1 MGDDARTRYT
11 SAVTARAARQ
21 HGPSRVAIVG
31 EAKAADALAHRHGWI
46 VAPGVDDADAL
57 AVALP
62 ADTFGGAA
70 DTAVR
75 TALRRGLPILVQ
87 IGGGLAAFPDCSAVP
102 VPGGY
107 RLRVPAEP
115 GPATAATL
123 AYLGVTPAP
132 KRSASPGHGE
142 SPKAAPPSIASAPFP
157 ASDTPKSS
165 GSGSAEDS
173 KASSGQNL
181 SNPSASTAEQEAE
194 QALRRA
200 RREVTAAAI
209 AKLAPHPIPN
219 DDTEKRSAWLQLVRG
234 GMTPTPAAVA
244 GLVASKAARRV
255 RRAGS
260 GSRRSGRD
268 RQTRRCVRGG
278 RCRARRRRH
287 RQRTDVARTRRRHG
301 LAPQR
306 IPRDHSSARPDGV
319 AHEYRRGS
327 LPTSRT
333 RTRGVMLGS
342 VTDAQRVREVT
353 PTW

>member
-1 MGDDARTRYT
+1 MGDDARSRYT

-62 ADTFGGAA
+62 AGTFGGAA

-75 TALRRGLPILVQ
+75 TALRRGLPLLVQ
-87 IGGGLAAFPDCSAVP
+87 IGGGLAAFPDCWAVP

-123 AYLGVTPAP
+123 AYLGVTAAP
-132 KRSASPGHGE
+132 KRSAGPGHGE
-142 SPKAAPPSIASAPFP
+142 SPKAAPPSMASAPFP
-157 ASDTPKSS
+157 ASDTSKSS

-173 KASSGQNL
+173 KASSGQDL

-219 DDTEKRSAWLQLVRG
+219 DDAEKRSAWLQLVRG

-255 RRAGS
+255 RRA
-260 GSRRSGRD
+260 REAEQVVTLTKRD
-268 RQTRRCVRGG
+268 G
-278 RCRARRRRH
+278 ASAAAA
-287 RQRTDVARTRRRHG
+287 VARVVGDTGNGPTWLELGAAMGWPRNASRG
-301 LAPQR
+301 I
-306 IPRDHSSARPDGV
+306 IPRLVQAGWLTSTAEARSLRPGPGPAGGTD
-319 AHEYRRGS
+319 RGM
-327 LPTSRT
+327 P
-333 RTRGVMLGS
+333 
-342 VTDAQRVREVT
+342 
-353 PTW
+353 